1 MADPVS
7 SDRAS
12 VLFIDDDADVRA
24 AAELLLRRHG
34 WRMLGAAT
42 PQESWSLLATEP
54 IDIILLDLN
63 FQRGATSGE
72 EGLRHLA
79 ALAAHDPTSVIV
91 VVTGHSGINIAV
103 AAMRSGAADF
113 VMKPWSNDRLM
124 ATLRDA
130 LALRQKRR
138 EAADPLLEPA
148 PTLAADAILG
158 ESPQIERVRRLIVR
172 AAPTTAAVLVYGGV
186 GAGKELVARTIHRQS
201 GRASFLA
208 IDCMGRSAEDVAACV
223 QGAAAEA
230 TVFLDEVAELAPDAQ
245 AALRAVLESREDLR
259 PVAGTRRSRE
269 SLHRDAMRQDLLHR
283 LSTIEIEIPPL
294 HERVGDVAFLA
305 RHFLSVYARRHGRD
319 ARPLSDSAATALA
332 GARWPGGVRE
342 LKTRMERAVLLG
354 EGDVYEVAD
363 LGLDGAPAA
372 DPVTAPPNLAQ
383 TERAMV
389 EAALKRHG
397 FNVSRAAAELGLTR
411 TALYRR
417 MAKHGL

>member
-1 MADPVS
+1 MAETVS

-12 VLFIDDDADVRA
+12 VLFIEDDADVRA

-34 WRMLGAAT
+34 WRMFGAAT
-42 PQESWSLLATEP
+42 PRESWGLLATEP
-54 IDIILLDLN
+54 VDVILLDLN

-79 ALAAHDPTSVIV
+79 ALAAHDPTSAIV

-138 EAADPLLEPA
+138 NAAEPPIDAAPA
-148 PTLAADAILG
+148 PADDVILG
-158 ESPQIERVRRLIVR
+158 ESAQIERVRRLTQR
-172 AAPTTAAVLVYGGV
+172 AAPTAASVLVYGGV
-186 GAGKELVARTIHRQS
+186 GDGKELAARTIHRQS
-201 GRASFLA
+201 GRAAFLA
-208 IDCMGRSAEDVAACV
+208 IDCPGRSADAVAAAV
-223 QGAAAEA
+223 LGAPPEA
-230 TVFLDEVAELAPDAQ
+230 TLFLDEVAELTADAQ
-245 AALRAVLESREDLR
+245 AALRAALEAREDLR
-259 PVAGTRRSRE
+259 PIAGTRRSRE
-269 SLHRDAMRQDLLHR
+269 ALQGDAMRQDLLYR
-283 LSTIEIEIPPL
+283 LSTIEIEIAPL
-294 HERVGDVAFLA
+294 HERIGDAAFLA
-305 RHFLSVYARRHGRD
+305 RHFLAVYARRHGQG
-319 ARPLSDSAATALA
+319 ARPLSASVAAALA
-332 GARWPGGVRE
+332 AARWSGGVRE

-354 EGDVYEVAD
+354 DGEAYEPSD
-363 LGLDGAPAA
+363 LGLDGPAAA
-372 DPVTAPPNLAQ
+372 DPAPAPPNLAQ